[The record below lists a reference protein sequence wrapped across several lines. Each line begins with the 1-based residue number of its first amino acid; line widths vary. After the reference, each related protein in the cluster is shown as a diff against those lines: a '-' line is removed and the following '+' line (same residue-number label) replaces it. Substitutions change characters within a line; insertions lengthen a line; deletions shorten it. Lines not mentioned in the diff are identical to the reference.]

1 MKKLLFGI
9 VILAAIGF
17 GVYKLAFTGKKD
29 GPAPVATEKD
39 KPLSIS
45 KNSNIFNDSFEKM
58 LTTYFSLKQ
67 ALTDYDTA
75 KANAAARELAMNAD
89 SLKSDEIKGD
99 STGAIRETAKMYAGT
114 ISGSAKGLA
123 GETDLVKKKREFQM
137 LSEAMYDL
145 SRTVKYD
152 RMKLFHQHCPMAFND
167 TEEAYWLSNSNEV
180 VNPYL
185 GSKHPK
191 YKDKMLHCGDITDSL
206 DFTRH

>member
-29 GPAPVATEKD
+29 GAGAEAPKD

-45 KNSNIFNDSFEKM
+45 KNSDAFNESFEKL
-58 LTTYFSLKQ
+58 LTSYFSLKQ
-67 ALTDYDTA
+67 GLTDYDTA
-75 KANAAARELAMNAD
+75 KANAAARELAKNAD
-89 SLKSDEIKGD
+89 SLKAEEIKGD
-99 STGAIRETAKMYAGT
+99 STGAIKETAKMYAGT

-123 GETDLVKKKREFQM
+123 GEADLVKKKREFQM
-137 LSEAMYDL
+137 LSESLYDL